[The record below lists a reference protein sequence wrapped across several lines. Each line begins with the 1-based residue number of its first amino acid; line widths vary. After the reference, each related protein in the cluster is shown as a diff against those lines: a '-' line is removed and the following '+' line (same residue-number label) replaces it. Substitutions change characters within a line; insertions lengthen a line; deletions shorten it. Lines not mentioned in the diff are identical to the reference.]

1 MDDDLFA
8 DLGKEDEKRQQP
20 EPSRKSKKK
29 QPRFKRAVAKVTKQ
43 DVQQAT
49 DTGKYIKHG
58 RYLQRTMRLR
68 ADQVEEMEEWRLYFR
83 VASRAQFERW
93 AIDVAL
99 RAMREGE
106 EPQYQEV
113 MTNRLISPLDE

>member
-1 MDDDLFA
+1 MEDDLFA
-8 DLGKEDEKRQQP
+8 DLAKEDEKRNQSQQ
-20 EPSRKSKKK
+20 SGGGRK
-29 QPRFKRAVAKVTKQ
+29 PRFKRAVGSVSKR
-43 DVQQAT
+43 DVQEAS
-49 DTGKYIKHG
+49 DTGKYITHG

-68 ADQVEEMEEWRLYFR
+68 PDQVDELEAWRVHFR

-93 AIDVAL
+93 AIDLAL

-106 EPQYQEV
+106 QPQYEEV

>member
-8 DLGKEDEKRQQP
+8 DLGKEDEKRQQTRQ
-20 EPSRKSKKK
+20 SGSKR
-29 QPRFKRAVAKVTKQ
+29 QPRFKRAVSKVTKR
-43 DVQQAT
+43 DVQEAT

-68 ADQVEEMEEWRLYFR
+68 QDQVDEMEEWRLYFR

-106 EPQYQEV
+106 EPPYEEV